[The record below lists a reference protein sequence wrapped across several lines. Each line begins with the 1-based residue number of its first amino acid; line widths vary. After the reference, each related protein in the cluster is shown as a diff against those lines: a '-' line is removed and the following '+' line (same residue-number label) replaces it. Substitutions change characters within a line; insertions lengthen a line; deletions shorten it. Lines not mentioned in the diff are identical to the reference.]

1 MYPQPTKIQK
11 RFRLFA
17 LLFSGLLLGMSTALV
32 IYVNSSFLEVIAGGR
47 YVGVLFSAAYLVS
60 LYVVQQYGNL
70 IRRFTNARVLFFNMW
85 LQVASLLTLGFGQV
99 KWLLVLAFITFIVGS
114 TTTII
119 NYDLYLKG
127 LATRSKT
134 GRLRGLFWTMVNLGF
149 VISPFVTGRIL
160 DRFGYAPVY
169 ATAALLIIPAFLLMA
184 SAFRRDH
191 AHAPLYKHE
200 PIAETLRRMW
210 SNWNFRGIFI
220 IAFTLYFFYS
230 WMIIYTPLYLL
241 QGGFDWKEIGLIFS
255 IMLIP
260 FVVIEY
266 PAGYV
271 ADKYLGETEMLAIG
285 LIIMALAIFLFMGV
299 SSFAGVLAALFLSR
313 VGASLVEIMRESYFY
328 KIVKAGDID
337 MIDAFRNINS
347 VAHIAGPAVASAVL
361 AFGFGLHVLF
371 VILALILVFAAAM
384 PSTMTDTR

>member
-1 MYPQPTKIQK
+1 MYPQPTKTQK

-70 IRRFTNARVLFFNMW
+70 IRRFTNAKVLFFNMW

-99 KWLLVLAFITFIVGS
+99 KWLLVLAFITFIVAS

-169 ATAALLIIPAFLLMA
+169 ATAALLIIPAFLLMM

-200 PIAETLRRMW
+200 PIMETLRRMW

-241 QGGFDWKEIGLIFS
+241 QGGFDWKELGLIFS

-260 FVVIEY
+260 FVIIEY
-266 PAGYV
+266 PAGYI

-299 SSFAGVLAALFLSR
+299 SSFGGVLAALFLSR

-328 KIVKAGDID
+328 KIVKGGDID

-347 VAHIAGPAVASAVL
+347 VAHIVGPAVASSVL